1 MCHFLYENKYKQKY
15 ASMFNGRSKIIEH
28 MTMNCKVII
37 IKIYV
42 SHHYTECVIFLY
54 ENDYKQKYASM
65 FNGRS
70 KMFELMTLDG
80 NAVAGACNF
89 TLVI

>member
-1 MCHFLYENKYKQKY
+1 MCIF
-15 ASMFNGRSKIIEH
+15 
-28 MTMNCKVII
+28 
-37 IKIYV
+37 
-42 SHHYTECVIFLY
+42 FLY